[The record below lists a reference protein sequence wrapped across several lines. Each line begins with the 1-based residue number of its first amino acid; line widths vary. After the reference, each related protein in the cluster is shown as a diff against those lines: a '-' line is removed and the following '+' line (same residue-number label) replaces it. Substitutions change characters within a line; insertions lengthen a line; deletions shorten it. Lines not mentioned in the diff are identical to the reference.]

1 LLPGLG
7 VTATAT
13 LLPVANEWQVSL
25 LYESTRRDFNLGG
38 ISTPYI
44 ANTRDM
50 NLLGGKTGG
59 RFPVKKKAKKPYM
72 HLILRAH
79 THTSMRVLLRHSRQI
94 LIHRRLFDA
103 SSDSDIPKNVPFT
116 FVINTLLNPSAIV
129 WECRECGARVR
140 ESIAHGPSR
149 RGCDETEPR
158 WLLRALS
165 DVWSTTAAWD
175 FLIKVVVLREQ
186 TGLILCLSPFG
197 TSVPHI
203 SRSYLQ
209 ISV

>member
-1 LLPGLG
+1 MLPGLG

-25 LYESTRRDFNLGG
+25 LYESTRRDFNLGE

-94 LIHRRLFDA
+94 SIHRRSCGSVGSVGHEFA
-103 SSDSDIPKNVPFT
+103 NP
-116 FVINTLLNPSAIV
+116 LLTVLVVEVVTKRNLDGFSA
-129 WECRECGARVR
+129 R
-140 ESIAHGPSR
+140 
-149 RGCDETEPR
+149 
-158 WLLRALS
+158 
-165 DVWSTTAAWD
+165 
-175 FLIKVVVLREQ
+175 
-186 TGLILCLSPFG
+186 
-197 TSVPHI
+197 
-203 SRSYLQ
+203 
-209 ISV
+209 